1 MAKTYQCRLFTP
13 PTVPAQQSMSRQIS
27 RHPRSGMPAAR
38 RTVLDR
44 VALRNFEGHV
54 DLSLDVRKI
63 TVLIGPTASDMSA
76 VLRALALL
84 KSVLEGHRSEHPSG
98 SGPDVGQPAGGDAD
112 LNASIGVDGHSMIT
126 ASGSGGIDTRFSY
139 RMALDKSLSP
149 TGMNAS
155 VDVCCGSSAA
165 GQGTVRLEHSL
176 SQGVG
181 KALVFGAEGSGGAP
195 MPARSDGLFAP
206 CIRADL
212 AGGDAAKAFDCMFS
226 GGWYFATLLGGLR
239 HVPLPWATPPRYR
252 GGDSP
257 PPEKVSSLLEE
268 VDLGRIATSI
278 AAAGSKGGGAGREQ
292 DMQWVPGTVAGTGP
306 DTRRPRTVLAAL
318 AHSSRGSIVAIE
330 EPEMHLDPAAQVALS
345 KIMVRQAVEE
355 DRQVI
360 FTPTATTCCTRCLHT
375 SRKKAIRWGPTM
387 SPYTALEWTGAER
400 PQVPSA
406 SA

>member
-1 MAKTYQCRLFTP
+1 
-13 PTVPAQQSMSRQIS
+13 
-27 RHPRSGMPAAR
+27 
-38 RTVLDR
+38 
-44 VALRNFEGHV
+44 
-54 DLSLDVRKI
+54 
-63 TVLIGPTASDMSA
+63 MSA

-98 SGPDVGQPAGGDAD
+98 SGPDAGQPAGGDAD
-112 LNASIGVDGHSMIT
+112 RNASIRVGGHSMI
-126 ASGSGGIDTRFSY
+126 AAGGSGEIDTRFSY

-149 TGMNAS
+149 TGMDAS
-155 VDVCCGSSAA
+155 VDVCFDSSAA
-165 GQGTVRLEHSL
+165 GQGAVRLEHSL

-268 VDLGRIATSI
+268 VGLGRIAASI
-278 AAAGSKGGGAGREQ
+278 AAAGGEGGGAGRGQ
-292 DMQWVPGTVAGTGP
+292 DMRRVPGTVAGTGP
-306 DTRRPRTVLAAL
+306 GTSRPRTVLAAL

-360 FTPTATTCCTRCLHT
+360 FTTHSDHLLYPLLAYVE
-375 SRKKAIRWGPTM
+375 KKGHPLGPDDVAIHCFGADGRGEA
-387 SPYTALEWTGAER
+387 SGAER
-400 PQVPSA
+400 LRINEHGQVRGGLRGFWDVDMRAMDEIVREGANPKAKA
-406 SA
+406 SGSCA